1 MGNVAPSWHPRAPS
15 LRRLHLTCKRL
26 LAYYVCMFDPVD
38 RVFKALADPG
48 RRRLLDALRDENG
61 QTLNQMCA
69 HLDMSRQ
76 AVAQH
81 LGVLESASLVVVV
94 WHGREKLHY
103 INPVPLFEV
112 SERWIRSFERS
123 RLAALQDLKLNLEER
138 HDKT

>member
-1 MGNVAPSWHPRAPS
+1 MGNVAPSCT
-15 LRRLHLTCKRL
+15 HLTCNRL

-112 SERWIRSFERS
+112 FERWIRSFERS

>member
-1 MGNVAPSWHPRAPS
+1 
-15 LRRLHLTCKRL
+15 
-26 LAYYVCMFDPVD
+26 MFDPAD

-112 SERWIRSFERS
+112 FERWIQSFERS
-123 RLAALQDLKLNLEER
+123 RLAALQDLKLHLEER

>member
-1 MGNVAPSWHPRAPS
+1 
-15 LRRLHLTCKRL
+15 
-26 LAYYVCMFDPVD
+26 MFDPVD

-112 SERWIRSFERS
+112 FGRWIRSFERS

>member
-1 MGNVAPSWHPRAPS
+1 
-15 LRRLHLTCKRL
+15 
-26 LAYYVCMFDPVD
+26 MFDPVD

-112 SERWIRSFERS
+112 FERWIQPFERT

>member
-1 MGNVAPSWHPRAPS
+1 
-15 LRRLHLTCKRL
+15 
-26 LAYYVCMFDPVD
+26 MFEPVD

-81 LGVLESASLVVVV
+81 LGVLETASLVVVV

-103 INPVPLFEV
+103 INPVPLFDV
-112 SERWIRSFERS
+112 FERWIRPFERS
-123 RLAALQDLKLNLEER
+123 RLAALQDLEPDLEER

>member
-1 MGNVAPSWHPRAPS
+1 
-15 LRRLHLTCKRL
+15 
-26 LAYYVCMFDPVD
+26 MFDPVD